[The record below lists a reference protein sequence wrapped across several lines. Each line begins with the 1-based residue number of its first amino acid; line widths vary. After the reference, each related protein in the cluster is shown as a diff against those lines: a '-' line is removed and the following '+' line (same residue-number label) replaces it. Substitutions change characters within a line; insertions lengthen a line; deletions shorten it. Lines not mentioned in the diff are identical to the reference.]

1 MCNEWLSGLSLYCF
15 GPWSRLCPATSS
27 SPDSL
32 VCTDEAVVPNSAGGW
47 ELGCPGWK
55 SSPRGDSAK
64 DFGDCNRTEIAV
76 GSCLALSLVSGTVG
90 SSLTN
95 SASVS

>member
-15 GPWSRLCPATSS
+15 GPWSQLCPAPLS

-32 VCTDEAVVPNSAGGW
+32 VYSDGAVIPNSAKDW

-55 SSPRGDSAK
+55 SSCRGSSTK
-64 DFGDCNRTEIAV
+64 DFGDYNGTESAV
-76 GSCLALSLVSGTVG
+76 GSCLALSLAAGTLG
-90 SSLTN
+90 NSLTN